1 VNPSPS
7 DRDVIYGQPLAN
19 IDGLYFMQCGI
30 INSIDDENVAVEK
43 GLKCDWHFAVYL
55 DLHCDSKK
63 FVKYLLVNAVKV
75 QLISV

>member
-1 VNPSPS
+1 
-7 DRDVIYGQPLAN
+7 
-19 IDGLYFMQCGI
+19 MQCGI